1 MFIVDV
7 HHSFANQVHLTNY
20 TATCSVQDDGIKR
33 IAKNNTVL
41 SNAAFKSTDIY
52 LSRKKSVINEKS
64 EII

>member
-41 SNAAFKSTDIY
+41 SNAAFKLNRY
-52 LSRKKSVINEKS
+52 LSRKKSVINEKVK
-64 EII
+64 

>member
-1 MFIVDV
+1 MFIVDI

-41 SNAAFKSTDIY
+41 SNAAFKLNRY
-52 LSRKKSVINEKS
+52 LSRKKSVINEKVK
-64 EII
+64 

>member
-1 MFIVDV
+1 MFIVDI

-41 SNAAFKSTDIY
+41 SNAAFKLNKIP
-52 LSRKKSVINEKS
+52 LAKKISDK
-64 EII
+64 

>member
-1 MFIVDV
+1 MFIVDI

-41 SNAAFKSTDIY
+41 SNAAFKSTDT
-52 LSRKKSVINEKS
+52 SRAKKSVINEKVK
-64 EII
+64 

>member
-1 MFIVDV
+1 MFIVDI

-41 SNAAFKSTDIY
+41 SNAAFKLNRY
-52 LSRKKSVINEKS
+52 LSRKKSVIDEKVK
-64 EII
+64 